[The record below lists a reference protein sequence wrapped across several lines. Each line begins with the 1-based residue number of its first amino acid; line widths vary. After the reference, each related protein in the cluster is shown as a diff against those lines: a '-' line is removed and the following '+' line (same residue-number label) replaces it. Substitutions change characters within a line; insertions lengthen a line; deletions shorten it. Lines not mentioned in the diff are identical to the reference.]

1 MANPLSGHTAGANDS
16 LKDGSHIVSPSLTNL
31 YEGVRGNGIIL
42 LQDAISDNS
51 DRNTP
56 ANLPGAVVTHSDANT
71 VTVKGGLVVLDNV
84 VYSFA
89 GGPGNTQNV
98 VLNKASS
105 NVHKNGTFDTLETG
119 EECLFV
125 IYLCSDGDAQHI
137 HFEQGTNIPSA
148 SAYPTT
154 PSGFLTTPDSSHN
167 VHQSVVLATVR
178 AIYNGSASGTNAGSD
193 GLKITI
199 SEINDKRHFI
209 RPSPIYLS
217 PMTGDSGAS
226 VDSNTDLD
234 NLHDSSAQQG
244 DFSGSDLGAIWMSRG
259 PDDTG
264 DTETNDVLY
273 FSGYQDGSRRT
284 FRLGPGKFVTVAS
297 GGGTKTFTFDG
308 GTVFRFNTNTATN
321 LNPDGTFPSGHM
333 VIISNVNSVGQA
345 DLTFDSTALNDTIN
359 PQESSIYVYS
369 GSAWVRVFEG
379 SSISYA
385 AAGST
390 GHVQYKGSDGNF
402 DSEAAFTYT
411 EGTNTL
417 TLAGPIV
424 MNTAAGTDSTG
435 LLKTPSG
442 VQFQKT
448 NTNPGSTA
456 ADTLWVDDDDSDKL
470 KFGASAIQMADEAA
484 LIDIHGLTEVS
495 IASGDYIA
503 FSDEGTS
510 NDPTRR
516 ESIDDVATLFAGS
529 GLTAS
534 SAVINIDAN
543 QPTITSI
550 GPAGNLT
557 VNQDLIVTGTL
568 TVNGATTT
576 VNSTTLTIDDKLIE
590 LAHSPSG
597 SEGNDAAIDGGG
609 IILKSSDSDKS
620 ILFTD
625 STDSWT
631 FNQHLFPSA
640 DSTYN
645 LGSSSVR
652 FASGYFDGLISTL
665 GTFTDIAVDTNLIK
679 TDSTNNFVGINQTT
693 PLAPLHIGESGYGS
707 GSVDTSSS
715 STSTPLTINLFV
727 RNSFRTAK
735 LLVEVENRTDDV
747 NEATELL
754 LVHNGT
760 DSADS
765 ASDAFVSVSNQVQ
778 SDGSETQQ
786 ATYDAGVSGANVQL
800 EVTPLLNSKDIHVKV
815 AWQAI

>member
-98 VLNKASS
+98 VLNQASS
-105 NVHKNGTFDTLETG
+105 NVHKNGTFDALETG

-137 HFEQGTNIPSA
+137 HFQQGTNITSA

-273 FSGYQDGSRRT
+273 FSGYQDGARRT

-333 VIISNVNSVGQA
+333 VIISNLNSVGQA

-369 GSAWVRVFEG
+369 GSAWVRIFEG
-379 SSISYA
+379 SSISYTP
-385 AAGST
+385 AGST
-390 GHVQYKGSDGNF
+390 GHVQYKGSDGAF

-424 MNTAAGTDSTG
+424 MNTGAGTDSTG

-484 LIDIHGLTEVS
+484 LIDINGLAAAD
-495 IASGDYIA
+495 IASGDFLA
-503 FSDEGTS
+503 FSDTNAS
-510 NDPTRR
+510 NNVKK
-516 ESIDDVATLFAGS
+516 ESIDDIATLFAGT

-620 ILFTD
+620 IVFTD

-652 FASGYFDGLISTL
+652 FANGYFDALTSTL
-665 GTFTDIAVDTNLIK
+665 GTFTNIAVDTNLIK

-715 STSTPLTINLFV
+715 STSTALTINLFV